1 MKAGV
6 RVGFEVPQ
14 IPTKFKHKN
23 NQTRWSQHHDR
34 PMMGAEM
41 IAVMGIPTTAGL
53 AEAAGVLK
61 PDLSCLKNNAT
72 KAFSDFANI

>member
-1 MKAGV
+1 
-6 RVGFEVPQ
+6 
-14 IPTKFKHKN
+14 
-23 NQTRWSQHHDR
+23 
-34 PMMGAEM
+34 MMGAEM